1 MYMLHESVCHSH
13 EGEQFQLLFF
23 YCLGEEE
30 DKIMLMGLV
39 IETTILYVLVMH
51 ILYML
56 LDLS

>member
-23 YCLGEEE
+23 YCLGE
-30 DKIMLMGLV
+30 DKIMMMGLV

-56 LDLS
+56 LDVS